1 MTTSPPSL
9 SPYDCV
15 LGFCLRYWGCGSSD
29 ELLCLPWWPSY
40 LDSCLVVGMYGC
52 ETLKIVFPL
61 LNIVCSTITAGQTDR
76 QTAGRTIERIPHETL
91 DGWLHGMDGIKIIQI
106 IIKVH
111 WHLAGKWSAAVVL
124 THYHRYLSSNSKK
137 QLTFIHHPFTIDH
150 SFHGKVVYFYNI
162 SVNMT
167 KVGKIYADLI

>member
-1 MTTSPPSL
+1 MTTSPPL
-9 SPYDCV
+9 WLCV

-29 ELLCLPWWPSY
+29 ELLCLPWWPSF
-40 LDSCLVVGMYGC
+40 GMYGC

-91 DGWLHGMDGIKIIQI
+91 DGWMVAWNG
-106 IIKVH
+106 
-111 WHLAGKWSAAVVL
+111 WHTNNTNNYKSSLAFSWKWSAAVVL

-150 SFHGKVVYFYNI
+150 SFHGKGVYFYNI